1 MKNSKFNPLFETIY
15 SRFQNGAGFLAGD
28 VVKLKSNYKNLE
40 CYKNLGENVKQRIE
54 DIVKTG
60 NNIRVGRLHN
70 SHFSNSYGAFGGT
83 DAPATLADCYE
94 EVAPSFW
101 RNLVTV
107 PVECL
112 ETNNPALDLPPVPE
126 GQKDKQRAYQKPL
139 EVAKDKPNK
148 GAEIDEQTKVGK
160 KQTHAQKGDYKL
172 ATDNTK
178 LDHANKYNDEKPSK
192 AEGQKEVKELKEN
205 VEDVYAR
212 MLTEDVGMMGSG
224 ANLEEEGET
233 AFSPRARGWTSL
245 PSPEELEQMD
255 DESIRSTLRNAKK
268 DIKALDNYLIGISKT
283 HPQLL
288 YRIRDM
294 TNPRFK
300 SSKGVDLTSM
310 EEDKNVDVKAKNAA
324 FLAAKNAQDR
334 AQVANKNKDEKAAQ
348 AANKKHTSTHGV
360 DLTSL
365 Y

>member
-148 GAEIDEQTKVGK
+148 GAEIDEQTKAGK

-212 MLTEDVGMMGSG
+212 MLTEDSG
-224 ANLEEEGET
+224 DYPIG
-233 AFSPRARGWTSL
+233 TSDN
-245 PSPEELEQMD
+245 PIAGRPDNPIYNFKKFGFKPYTNVPVRELETLTPELKQEINNMYY
-255 DESIRSTLRNAKK
+255 RSNLSRPEIAQELG
-268 DIKALDNYLIGISKT
+268 IKLSTVVRALELSEDT
-283 HPQLL
+283 EVT
-288 YRIRDM
+288 D
-294 TNPRFK
+294 
-300 SSKGVDLTSM
+300 SM
-310 EEDKNVDVKAKNAA
+310 EEGKNVDVKAKNAQD
-324 FLAAKNAQDR
+324 KAQ
-334 AQVANKNKDEKAAQ
+334 AANKNKDEKAAQ

-365 Y
+365 